1 MLPRDRPKHPTPAC
15 HNAGMTDKLPRHL
28 SASDSVAWRIEAN
41 PLLRS
46 TITLVLHLDQ
56 APDHDLLR
64 SRLEEAARVF
74 PRLRQR
80 VREIPFHASPPVWAD
95 DPSFDLDYHVRRVGA
110 GGARTYRDV
119 LDFAAAG
126 AMQAFDRERP
136 LWEWTTVEGLADGSA
151 VAIIKIHHSVTDG
164 VGGMRLMAQLFDT
177 ERVPSYERVAETL
190 DEPEPIGEDPASL
203 LYTGATHQASRLLG
217 TARRWAGRTLGA
229 AADPVGSADAAA
241 KGLASTARLV
251 APASAPLSPIMVDRS
266 PRLHFESF
274 NVPLPALKAAARRI
288 DGKLNDAFMTATA
301 IGLRLYH
308 EHHGSYPEA
317 LRVNMPINLRSEN
330 DTAGGNNWAPAR
342 FIVPLSAEGG
352 VDGHMRAMHDVVAAQ
367 RAEPALNF
375 AASIAAVMDQLP
387 GAVLTKLFTG
397 MLTCLDFAATNV
409 PGVPFPLYLAGARI
423 ENQDA
428 FAPPSG
434 AAVNVALLTYMGG
447 AAIALNLDPAAI
459 PDPEVMVECM
469 KRGFELVIN
478 PAGSNGHST
487 SRRRKP
493 VAVS

>member
-1 MLPRDRPKHPTPAC
+1 
-15 HNAGMTDKLPRHL
+15 MTDQLPRHL

-46 TITLVLHLDQ
+46 TITLVLRLDQ
-56 APDHDLLR
+56 APDHELLR
-64 SRLEEAARVF
+64 ARLEEASRVF

-95 DPSFDLDYHVRRVGA
+95 DADFDLDYHVRRVGA

-119 LDFAAAG
+119 LDFAASQ

-151 VAIIKIHHSVTDG
+151 AAIVKIHHSVTDG

-177 ERVPSYERVAETL
+177 ERVPSYERVVDVLEEADPIAE
-190 DEPEPIGEDPASL
+190 DAASL
-203 LYTGATHQASRLLG
+203 FITGATHQASRLMG
-217 TARRWAGRTLGA
+217 TARRFAGKALGA
-229 AADPVGSADAAA
+229 AADPVGSADATA

-266 PRLHFESF
+266 PRLHFDSF
-274 NVPLPALKAAARRI
+274 SLPLAALKAAALRV
-288 DGKLNDAFMTATA
+288 DGKVNDAFMTATA

-308 EHHGSYPEA
+308 EHHGSNPDS
-317 LRVNMPINLRSEN
+317 LRVNMPINLRSEG

-342 FIVPLSAEGG
+342 FVVPLAADGG
-352 VDGHMRAMHDVVAAQ
+352 VDNHMREMHDVVVAQ
-367 RAEPALNF
+367 RAEPALAF
-375 AASIAAVMDQLP
+375 AANIAAVMDQLP
-387 GAVLTKLFTG
+387 GSVLTKLFTG

-434 AAVNVALLTYMGG
+434 AAVNVALVTYMGT
-447 AAIALNLDPAAI
+447 ASIALNMDPAAV
-459 PDPEVMVECM
+459 PDPDVLIDCM
-469 KRGFELVIN
+469 KRGFERVVN
-478 PAGSNGHST
+478 PAGSNGHGKPAP
-487 SRRRKP
+487 RKQRAH
-493 VAVS
+493 VG